1 MESFLEVGIQ
11 LYLQI
16 QVLYYLFRNNKS
28 KLSAVNNLDI
38 RHWESN
44 QLGNLGAG
52 KQTVRRAQ
60 TCFLHERRE
69 EILIILHNLLQTLKA
84 WMWA

>member
-44 QLGNLGAG
+44 Q
-52 KQTVRRAQ
+52 VREPKCWKTDCQESTNMFPA
-60 TCFLHERRE
+60 
-69 EILIILHNLLQTLKA
+69 
-84 WMWA
+84 